1 MPESS
6 DPYENLGVAPEA
18 SFDDVQEARQ
28 ARLAE
33 VGDDPLAR
41 SRVEAA
47 YDAVLM
53 NRLKERQQGRVST
66 AARSASQR
74 EQQAPSAG
82 RPALPALPQRPALPA
97 VRTAAAAGFP
107 LPSLELATGREFW
120 FPLAAIGALSVLLLL
135 PGSDPRLLLSL
146 ASVATLLNLQ
156 RRLGRFPRAV
166 LFSIVLLVAGLLLGA
181 GLLALV
187 SGQGLALPIGSLQ
200 LEALPALLLLLVGAL
215 LIA

>member
-1 MPESS
+1 VPESN
-6 DPYENLGVAPEA
+6 DPYTSLGVAPDA

-53 NRLKERQQGRVST
+53 DRLKERQQGRVST

-74 EQQAPSAG
+74 EQQPASTG
-82 RPALPALPQRPALPA
+82 RPALPALPQLPALPA
-97 VRTAAAAGFP
+97 MRAGSAAMA
-107 LPSLELATGREFW
+107 LPSLALASGREFW
-120 FPLAAIGALSVLLLL
+120 FPIAAIGGLLVLMLL
-135 PGSDPRLLLSL
+135 PGSDPRLLLGL

-166 LFSIVLLVAGLLLGA
+166 AFTLLLLVGGLLLGSL
-181 GLLALV
+181 LLALV
-187 SGQGLALPIGSLQ
+187 AAQAMVLPIGPLQ
-200 LEALPALLLLLVGAL
+200 IESLPALLLLLLGSL

>member
-1 MPESS
+1 MSESN
-6 DPYENLGVAPEA
+6 DPYASLGVPPEA
-18 SFDDVQEARQ
+18 SFDAVQEARQ
-28 ARLAE
+28 ARLDE

-53 NRLKERQQGRVST
+53 DRLKERQQGRVST

-74 EQQAPSAG
+74 EQQAPPAG
-82 RPALPALPQRPALPA
+82 RPALPALPQLPALPA
-97 VRTAAAAGFP
+97 MRASTASIA
-107 LPSLELATGREFW
+107 LPGLALATGREFW
-120 FPLAAIGALSVLLLL
+120 FPLASIGSLLVLSLL
-135 PGSDPRLLLSL
+135 PGADARLLLAL
-146 ASVATLLNLQ
+146 ASIATLLNLQ

-166 LFSIVLLVAGLLLGA
+166 LFTLLLLVTGLLLGG

-187 SGQGLALPIGSLQ
+187 AGQGLALPIGPLQ
-200 LEALPALLLLLVGAL
+200 LESLPALLLLLLGAL

>member
-1 MPESS
+1 MPESN
-6 DPYENLGVAPEA
+6 DPYASLGVPPEA
-18 SFDDVQEARQ
+18 SFDAVQEARQ
-28 ARLAE
+28 ARLDE

-53 NRLKERQQGRVST
+53 DRLKERQQGRVST

-74 EQQAPSAG
+74 EQQAPPAG
-82 RPALPALPQRPALPA
+82 RPALPALPQLPALPA
-97 VRTAAAAGFP
+97 MRASTASIA
-107 LPSLELATGREFW
+107 LPGLALATGREFW
-120 FPLAAIGALSVLLLL
+120 FPLAAIGSLLVLSLL
-135 PGSDPRLLLSL
+135 PGADARLLLAL
-146 ASVATLLNLQ
+146 ASIATLLNLQ

-166 LFSIVLLVAGLLLGA
+166 LFTLLLLVTGLLLGG

-187 SGQGLALPIGSLQ
+187 AGQGLALPIGPLQ
-200 LEALPALLLLLVGAL
+200 LESLPALLLLLLGAL